1 MTDNIDQYSHRLSL
15 KNDIAYESARNVMED
30 SINRL
35 KQKNV
40 ETDDLERSAYKY
52 SRVKLRN
59 QDGGK
64 YKTKKNIYKINY
76 NKN

>member
-52 SRVKLRN
+52 SRVK
-59 QDGGK
+59 
-64 YKTKKNIYKINY
+64 
-76 NKN
+76 